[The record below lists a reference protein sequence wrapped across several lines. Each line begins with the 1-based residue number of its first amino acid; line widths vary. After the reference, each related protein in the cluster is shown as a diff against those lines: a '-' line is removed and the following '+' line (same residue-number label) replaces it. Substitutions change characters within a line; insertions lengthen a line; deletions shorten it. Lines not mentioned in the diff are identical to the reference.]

1 MKNIRKLTK
10 LALAGALVSLLE
22 IVVVLFIVPLLTAFL
37 VIGIAMILEE
47 AVVALKRW
55 IKVEAKSTAQ
65 SLKKL
70 EEKLK

>member
-1 MKNIRKLTK
+1 MKNIRRLTK

-22 IVVVLFIVPLLTAFL
+22 IVVVLFIVPLLTASL